1 MNEDKQYVSTPNTVD
16 IGEDFAKIQEWLR
29 ICMSKWYWFL
39 ASVVIAFMLA
49 AIYILTTPP
58 IYTRSASILIKED
71 DNGSSLSSEFGKFSD
86 MGFTGSN
93 TNLYNEMISLKSPS
107 YMLDVVKQL
116 NLDMNYNIDGATHAE
131 TLYGKTLP
139 VVVSMLDFDPEDN
152 ASFDM
157 EVVPGNEVV
166 LSNLTINGEQ
176 QSKDYHL
183 RLGTTYRTPLGRIQV
198 SPTRYFSGSYDKVI
212 HVTKMGLTDATNKCV
227 NNLSVDL
234 NDVKASVVDLKVDDE
249 NLERADD
256 ILNALF
262 QVYNRKWVEDINKQA
277 ISTSAFIDEELRTI
291 EAQLGDVDEDISS
304 FKSKHLVPDITTA
317 SNLYM
322 NKADAMSTELL
333 NLDNQIFMARYI
345 RKQLMTDGSKN
356 KPLPV
361 SSGIENNSLTQLISS
376 YNDKLIQRNNLVAN
390 SSAENP
396 LVVDIDQ
403 TLQASRH
410 AIVQSIDNEIVQLKN
425 RIADVQGSVH
435 DTKSQI
441 ASNPTQAKYLLS
453 VERQQKVKEQLYLF
467 LLQKREE
474 NQLSK
479 AFTAYNTKMLNPP
492 GGSKRP
498 SKPVKMNVFLIAL
511 ALGLFVPMV
520 LIFIASNMD
529 TAVHCRKDVEALT
542 LPFLGEIPLSY
553 KKRRGIFA
561 LFNKRKEIR
570 EIVVQEK
577 NRNEINEAFRVVRTN
592 LEFISGKTGSCKSIM
607 FTSANPGSGKT
618 FVTMNLATSFA
629 IKNKKVIVFDLDMR
643 KASLSTFVDSP
654 ETGISD
660 YLSGSVEN
668 FESVVVK
675 GKTNPNLAVVPVGTI
690 PPNPTELLFS
700 ERLEKA
706 FSIAREQYDYIFIDC
721 PPLDIVAD
729 ASIINKFSDL
739 TVFVIRA
746 ELFDK
751 SMLRDVQKN
760 YDEKRYKNMMLI
772 LNGTVAES
780 NGYGYHKYGY
790 SYSYGYGYG
799 E

>member
-1 MNEDKQYVSTPNTVD
+1 M
-16 IGEDFAKIQEWLR
+16 
-29 ICMSKWYWFL
+29 
-39 ASVVIAFMLA
+39 
-49 AIYILTTPP
+49 
-58 IYTRSASILIKED
+58 
-71 DNGSSLSSEFGKFSD
+71 
-86 MGFTGSN
+86 
-93 TNLYNEMISLKSPS
+93 
-107 YMLDVVKQL
+107 
-116 NLDMNYNIDGATHAE
+116 
-131 TLYGKTLP
+131 
-139 VVVSMLDFDPEDN
+139 
-152 ASFDM
+152 
-157 EVVPGNEVV
+157 
-166 LSNLTINGEQ
+166 
-176 QSKDYHL
+176 
-183 RLGTTYRTPLGRIQV
+183 
-198 SPTRYFSGSYDKVI
+198 
-212 HVTKMGLTDATNKCV
+212 
-227 NNLSVDL
+227 
-234 NDVKASVVDLKVDDE
+234 
-249 NLERADD
+249 
-256 ILNALF
+256 
-262 QVYNRKWVEDINKQA
+262 
-277 ISTSAFIDEELRTI
+277 
-291 EAQLGDVDEDISS
+291 
-304 FKSKHLVPDITTA
+304 
-317 SNLYM
+317 
-322 NKADAMSTELL
+322 
-333 NLDNQIFMARYI
+333 
-345 RKQLMTDGSKN
+345 
-356 KPLPV
+356 
-361 SSGIENNSLTQLISS
+361 
-376 YNDKLIQRNNLVAN
+376 
-390 SSAENP
+390 
-396 LVVDIDQ
+396 
-403 TLQASRH
+403 
-410 AIVQSIDNEIVQLKN
+410 QSIDNEIVQLKN

-511 ALGLFVPMV
+511 ALGIFVPMV

-529 TAVHCRKDVEALT
+529 TAVHCRKDVETLT

-675 GKTNPNLAVVPVGTI
+675 GKTNQNLAVVPVGTI

-706 FSIAREQYDYIFIDC
+706 FNIAREKYDYIFIDC

-790 SYSYGYGYG
+790 SYSYGYG